1 MVEEQTA
8 RLGETEEA
16 IRSKVDELL
25 AEMTAAEKAGQLTQY
40 FYFRL
45 PAGAEMEP
53 ALQLDRANQ
62 PLMVEAA
69 LGSGEAGSLLFV
81 TDPAE
86 INRLQRLAV
95 EGNRLGIPVLFGFD
109 VIHGLRTIFPVPI
122 AMAASWDPE
131 TIERG
136 QAVAAR
142 EARAV
147 GIHWAFAPMV
157 DIARDPRWGRIIEG
171 AGEDPFLGAAVA
183 VAQVRGFQGERI
195 GEPERIIA
203 GPKHFAG
210 YGAAL
215 GGRDYDEVSLS
226 DYELWNLYFPPFRA
240 AIEAGAGNV
249 MTAYMD
255 LNGIPATGNRWLFKD
270 ILRDTFGFQ
279 GFVVSDANA
288 VRNLVTH
295 GFADD
300 LTDAGARAIS
310 VGMDMEMA
318 MMDAAYAHLPEAVES
333 GAASQKAVDA
343 SVRRVLEAKIKMGLL
358 DDPYV
363 DEDRAREVLSDPAHR
378 DVAQTA
384 AERSAVL
391 LRNDGSVLP
400 LDAGSLGSIAVI
412 GPLADSKRDTLGP
425 WCFDFELDETVTV
438 LDGIRRKVGEA
449 VKVEYVPGIRPA
461 QRTFPSMFDMFG
473 GNAPEDPEGFDDEAE
488 LQRAADM
495 ARQSDIA
502 IVVAGEWQNMIG
514 EAASRSSLELP
525 GRQQE
530 LLQAVVETG
539 TPVVL
544 LVMNGRPLDLRWAA
558 QHVPA
563 ILDIWYPGTRGGS
576 AVANLLFGDV
586 SPGGKLPFTWPR
598 TVGQVPMIYSHT
610 RSHEPDNQRRR
621 YWDEES
627 TPLFPFGHGLSYA
640 EFSYSNLAVDR
651 DAIGPDEALTV
662 SVDVANTADREA
674 DEVVQLYIH
683 QRSGSASR
691 PVRELKGF
699 QRISLGAGESRT
711 LQFTLGRAELSYWNA
726 VARDWV
732 LDASTFDVWVGG
744 DSTAELSTT
753 FQVVHLDP
761 SDSEA
766 EGPRCLPLAQVER
779 DEGEGKPEPTGRPEV
794 QRVQR
799 AHPGLLRDSRCQLA
813 GGVVELDDR
822 E

>member
-1 MVEEQTA
+1 MVQEQTS
-8 RLGETEEA
+8 RLEGTQATDEA
-16 IRSKVDELL
+16 IRSRVDELL
-25 AEMTAAEKAGQLTQY
+25 AGMTPAEKAGQLTQY

-45 PAGAEMEP
+45 PGDTENP
-53 ALQLDRANQ
+53 ALGLDVDTQ

-69 LGSGEAGSLLFV
+69 LGRGEAGSLLFV
-81 TDPAE
+81 TNPAE

-95 EGNRLGIPVLFGFD
+95 EGNRFGIPVLFGFD

-195 GEPERIIA
+195 GAPERIIA

-210 YGAAL
+210 YGAAV
-215 GGRDYDEVSLS
+215 GGRDYDEVNLS
-226 DYELWNLYFPPFRA
+226 DYELWNIYFPPFRA
-240 AIEAGAGNV
+240 ALEAGAGNV

-255 LNGIPATGNRWLFKD
+255 LNGVPATGNRWLFND
-270 ILRDTFGFQ
+270 VLRDTFGFQ

-295 GFADD
+295 EFAAD
-300 LTDAGARAIS
+300 LTDAGARAVS

-318 MMDAAYAHLPEAVES
+318 IADPAYAHLPEAVET
-333 GAASQKAVDA
+333 GAASQEAVDA

-358 DDPYV
+358 DEPYV
-363 DEDRAREVLSDPAHR
+363 DEDRAREVLGDPAHR
-378 DVAQTA
+378 DVARTA

-391 LRNDGSVLP
+391 LRNEGGLLP
-400 LDAGSLGSIAVI
+400 LDTGSLGSIAVI

-425 WCFDFELDETVTV
+425 WCFDFDLDETVTV
-438 LDGIRRKVGEA
+438 LEGIRGKVGEA
-449 VKVEYVPGIRPA
+449 VKVEYAPGIRPA

-488 LQRAADM
+488 LQRAVEL
-495 ARQSDIA
+495 ARESDIA
-502 IVVAGEWQNMIG
+502 VVVAGEWQNMIG
-514 EAASRSSLELP
+514 ESASRSSLELP
-525 GRQQE
+525 GRQLD
-530 LLQAVVETG
+530 LLQAVVEAG

-544 LVMNGRPLDLRWAA
+544 LVMNGRPVDLRWAA

-586 SPGGKLPFTWPR
+586 SPAGRLPFTWPR
-598 TVGQVPMIYSHT
+598 TVGQLPMVYSYT
-610 RSHEPDNQRRR
+610 RSHEPENQERR

-627 TPLFPFGHGLSYA
+627 TPLFPFGHGLSYSS
-640 EFSYSNLAVDR
+640 FDYSNLAVDR
-651 DAIGPDEALTV
+651 AAIGPDEALTV
-662 SVDVANTADREA
+662 SVDITNTGEREA

-683 QRSGSASR
+683 QRYGSASR

-699 QRISLGAGESRT
+699 QRISLGAGESRA
-711 LQFTLGRAELSYWNA
+711 LQFTLGRLELSYWNA

-732 LDASTFDVWVGG
+732 LDASTFDIWVGG

-753 FQVVHLDP
+753 FEVN
-761 SDSEA
+761 EA
-766 EGPRCLPLAQVER
+766 
-779 DEGEGKPEPTGRPEV
+779 
-794 QRVQR
+794 
-799 AHPGLLRDSRCQLA
+799 
-813 GGVVELDDR
+813 
-822 E
+822 